1 MSTPNA
7 NRPPVPQA
15 VLCPFCGTA
24 QFSQDRCSSCKH
36 TFTEKSRKLA
46 QIDMGPWHIRNKEN
60 PFLPG
65 YSYEKIK
72 KLAETGVLQA
82 TSVVRGPSTQQFWL
96 MAKFTPGISHL
107 VGFCFACPAPAR
119 SGDPCCAA
127 CKVPFRE
134 YPERNTL
141 GLRYKT
147 DEEVQKAR
155 QELLAGSAIHQA
167 VKVEELPP
175 SPIDFPEFKPV
186 TDATLPAFA
195 PQQAV
200 MDADKA
206 GEKPFVPGAGL
217 LEDIF
222 GPQGRPS

>member
-1 MSTPNA
+1 MSNPQA
-7 NRPPVPQA
+7 NRPAVPRA

-24 QFSQDRCSSCKH
+24 QFSQDRCSSCKQP
-36 TFTEKSRKLA
+36 FTDKSRKLA

-65 YSYEKIK
+65 YSHEKIK
-72 KLAETGVLQA
+72 KLAETGVLKA

-107 VGFCFACPAPAR
+107 VGSCFACPAPAKP
-119 SGDPCCAA
+119 GDACCAS
-127 CKVPFRE
+127 CKVPFRD
-134 YPERNTL
+134 YPDRNTL

-147 DEEVQKAR
+147 ADEARKAR
-155 QELLAGSAIHQA
+155 QEMLDGSAIHHA
-167 VKVEELPP
+167 VKVEESPP

-186 TDATLPAFA
+186 VESALA

-200 MDADKA
+200 MGADRP
-206 GEKPFVPGAGL
+206 GERPFVPGAGL
-217 LEDIF
+217 LDEIF
-222 GPQGRPS
+222 GAKGRPS